1 METILFFQG
10 FSFLFFLIIDLYF
23 LIPVMVPQTFILTA
37 KIVIPTGTQTN
48 VANTEIETQ
57 PGTV

>member
-1 METILFFQG
+1 
-10 FSFLFFLIIDLYF
+10 
-23 LIPVMVPQTFILTA
+23 MVAETFILTA
-37 KIVIPTGTQTN
+37 KIVITTGTQTN

>member
-1 METILFFQG
+1 
-10 FSFLFFLIIDLYF
+10 
-23 LIPVMVPQTFILTA
+23 MVPQTFILTA
-37 KIVIPTGTQTN
+37 KIEIPTGTQTN